1 MCHDPLMTS
10 FPHPSATV
18 PNRHARRRAASG
30 VLAAAL
36 LLAVPACSTDG
47 EDGSNSDSVTDVADG
62 DVRTVTDSEG
72 NEVEVPADPQT
83 IVTLHFA
90 AVQALLDLG
99 TEPAGQNGT
108 ATRSL
113 LTEEQFE
120 RMKDVPDIGR
130 DGQADLE
137 AVAALE
143 PDLILVPNMVDEEIV
158 EKLREL
164 APSYI
169 YTHAGPER
177 ADWSGRVAQ
186 IADAVNRTDRYEEL
200 EEDLRAR
207 QEDVADAYGDE
218 LADRR
223 VAFFASYDDQE
234 ITAMG
239 SGSMAGE
246 IITPAGARFADG
258 IDDATRDADGW
269 EQEMSAE
276 NLSSVLGDADLVFY
290 ATGFDGSTT
299 DSLDTLMESTAFRDL
314 EASQQGEVRPLG
326 KGTIAGFTDAFDV
339 LDNLEDAVEDSSAN

>member
-1 MCHDPLMTS
+1 MTLFS
-10 FPHPSATV
+10 HPSAITSTS
-18 PNRHARRRAASG
+18 HARRRAASG

-36 LLAVPACSTDG
+36 LLAVPACSSGG
-47 EDGSNSDSVTDVADG
+47 EDGSGSNSGSATDVADG
-62 DVRTVTDSEG
+62 EFRTVTDSEG
-72 NEVEVPADPQT
+72 NEVEVPANPQT

-99 TEPAGQNGT
+99 TEPAGQNGE

-120 RMKDVPDIGR
+120 RMKDVTDIGR

-137 AVAALE
+137 AIAALE
-143 PDLILVPNMVDEEIV
+143 PDLILVPNMVDEEMV

-169 YTHAGPER
+169 YTHSGPDR
-177 ADWSGRVAQ
+177 ANWSGRVAQ
-186 IADAVNRTDRYEEL
+186 IADAINRTDRYEEL
-200 EEDLRAR
+200 EEELRAR
-207 QEDVADAYGDE
+207 QEDVADTYGDE

-223 VAFFASYDDQE
+223 VAFFASYNDQE

-269 EQEMSAE
+269 EQAMSAE
-276 NLSSVLGDADLVFY
+276 NLSSVLGDADVVFY
-290 ATGFDGSTT
+290 GTGFDGATT

-314 EASQQGEVRPLG
+314 EASRQGEVYPLG

-339 LDNLEDAVEDSSAN
+339 LDNLEAAVEDASAN